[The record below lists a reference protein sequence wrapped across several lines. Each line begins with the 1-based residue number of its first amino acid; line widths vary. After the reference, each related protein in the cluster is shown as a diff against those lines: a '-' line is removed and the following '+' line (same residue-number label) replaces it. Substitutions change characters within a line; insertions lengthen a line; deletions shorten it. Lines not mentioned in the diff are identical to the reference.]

1 MQRTQIYFPEQL
13 HEDLRI
19 GAKMMGVSFSEYI
32 RRILEENLYLLPGKS
47 LKPRTKKADLSIIAK
62 NAVSFGIK
70 DLARNFDKY
79 FEESLKW
86 QSL

>member
-1 MQRTQIYFPEQL
+1 MQRTQIYFPETL

-19 GAKMMGVSFSEYI
+19 GAKMMGLNVSEYI
-32 RRILEENLYLLPGKS
+32 RKILNENLYT
-47 LKPRTKKADLSIIAK
+47 KPTRRKVNTKKANPLIIAE

-79 FEESLKW
+79 FEASLK
-86 QSL
+86 